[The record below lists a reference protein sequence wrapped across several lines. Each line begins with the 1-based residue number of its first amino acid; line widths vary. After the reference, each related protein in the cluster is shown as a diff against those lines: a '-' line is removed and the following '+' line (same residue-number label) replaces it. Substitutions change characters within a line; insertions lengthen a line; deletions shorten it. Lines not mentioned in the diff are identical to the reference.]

1 MFNWM
6 VCVSIL
12 WENLMNSF
20 KCTQCGKAFPAEH
33 SLKIHVG
40 KMHQSKAEA
49 KAAAKG
55 GNGRK
60 TRKTRKGATAAGQTT
75 CGICGRSFGLPMH
88 LARHIT
94 AKHGRGARAAQAWAG
109 APEIQVDVTGLN
121 IDQLLALKQTLDARL
136 VDIAQ
141 KMKRAKV
148 TL

>member
-1 MFNWM
+1 MD
-6 VCVSIL
+6 
-12 WENLMNSF
+12 SF
-20 KCTQCGKAFPAEH
+20 KCTQCDKAFSAEH

-60 TRKTRKGATAAGQTT
+60 TRKTRKTRKLARVVQTGETT
-75 CGICGRSFGLPMH
+75 CRICGRSFGLPMH

-94 AKHGRGARAAQAWAG
+94 AKHGRGARAALARAG
-109 APEIQVDVTGLN
+109 APENQVDVTLLN

-136 VDIAQ
+136 ADIAQ
-141 KMKRAKV
+141 KMRRAKV
-148 TL
+148 AL